1 VRPAAPP
8 LAPPNPPSFARTL
21 ARCALP
27 LAIILLVTTWPW
39 RFQDHAHW
47 ADVEW
52 LPFTKYRRPGDW
64 IANIGLF
71 IPLGAAYG
79 WGARAP
85 RRVRDAVL
93 IGVGCSLAVELL
105 QVFMHGR
112 APTTADVI
120 ANGLGAWAGAR
131 WATATSLR

>member
-1 VRPAAPP
+1 
-8 LAPPNPPSFARTL
+8 LAL
-21 ARCALP
+21 
-27 LAIILLVTTWPW
+27 ILLVTTWPW
-39 RFQDHAHW
+39 RLQDHSHW
-47 ADVEW
+47 ASVEW
-52 LPFTKYRRPGDW
+52 VPFTKYRRPGDW

-71 IPLGAAYG
+71 IPFGAAYG
-79 WGARAP
+79 WGVSSP

-120 ANGLGAWAGAR
+120 ANGLGTWAGAR
-131 WATATSLR
+131 WAMATSRR